1 MKSNRMAIIGLAV
14 LIVIL
19 LVGVAILW
27 LANAPIMPPVKAVNQ
42 AIPDDHIPR

>member
-1 MKSNRMAIIGLAV
+1 MKSNRMAIIGFAA

-19 LVGVAILW
+19 LGAAAILW

-42 AIPDDHIPR
+42 AIPDDRIPH